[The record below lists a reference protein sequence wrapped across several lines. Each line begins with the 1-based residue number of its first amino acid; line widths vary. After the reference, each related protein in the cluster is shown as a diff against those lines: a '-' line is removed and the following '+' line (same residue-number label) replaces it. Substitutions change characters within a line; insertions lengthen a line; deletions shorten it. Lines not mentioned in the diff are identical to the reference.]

1 MNVKPTTKFNKI
13 INKLGKNYSK
23 KIIDMEL
30 CGYRKLN
37 NNYDIE
43 ISGINTNSSKNDF
56 TVYLW
61 KLKPNPTISKS
72 YPDIKSVDQLIQI
85 LNQIEDEYLD

>member
-23 KIIDMEL
+23 KIDMEL

-61 KLKPNPTISKS
+61 KLKPNPIILNS
-72 YPDIKSVDQLIQI
+72 YPDIKSVDKLLQI